1 MQLSKRLSAVAGFVT
16 PGYKVADVGC
26 DHAFTS
32 IYLVANHISPQVI
45 AMDVNLGPL
54 ERAKENIEKYKVED
68 RIIIRRSDGIKELE
82 PGEVDS
88 VILAGMGRN
97 FNDRNPLCKKGYSI
111 HIKGDDLT
119 ATVRDIKGKKICTRS
134 WLFNYG

>member
-45 AMDVNLGPL
+45 AMDVNLPHW
-54 ERAKENIEKYKVED
+54 RAKENIEKYKVED
-68 RIIIRRSDGIKELE
+68 RIIIRRSDGIK
-82 PGEVDS
+82 S
-88 VILAGMGRN
+88 
-97 FNDRNPLCKKGYSI
+97 
-111 HIKGDDLT
+111 
-119 ATVRDIKGKKICTRS
+119 
-134 WLFNYG
+134 